1 MPEPVAI
8 LCSGQGGQHPAMFDL
23 VASCPEAEPVFTAA
37 AEVLG
42 QDPRRF
48 VREAAPADLFSDLSG
63 QILCCTQALAAW
75 AALGT
80 VRPARA
86 VVAGY
91 SVGELAAWGCAGALD
106 GPVILR
112 MAQRRAALMDAAA
125 PRDSGLAAIVGLRR
139 PTLEPILARHAMSIA
154 IVDGVDSFVVGG
166 PRSGFEA
173 VRQEA
178 AARGARHVV
187 SLKVALPSH
196 TAFLAAATEQFRA
209 VLREASPRLPRAGY
223 RLLSGIDGDTVQDIK
238 AGTDKLARQI
248 STTID
253 WAACLESCRSAG
265 AEAALELGPGTAL
278 SHMAS
283 ALFPDGRARAVED
296 FRSLAGLRSWLERA
310 MSRSAY
316 STG

>member
-1 MPEPVAI
+1 MAGLVAI

-23 VASCPEAEPVFTAA
+23 VANCPEAEPIFAA
-37 AEVLG
+37 AAGVLG

-86 VVAGY
+86 VIAGY
-91 SVGELAAWGCAGALD
+91 SIGELAAWGCAGALD
-106 GPVILR
+106 GARILR
-112 MAQRRAALMDAAA
+112 LAQRRAAMMDAAA
-125 PRDSGLAAIVGLRR
+125 PSDGGLAAIVGLRR
-139 PTLEPILARHAMSIA
+139 ATLEPILARHSVSIA
-154 IVDGVDSFVVGG
+154 IVDDVDSFVVGG
-166 PRSGFEA
+166 RRAGLEA
-173 VRQEA
+173 ACQEA
-178 AARGARHVV
+178 AARGARHTI

-196 TAFLAAATEQFRA
+196 TPFLGEATEQFRA

-223 RLLSGIDGDTVQDIK
+223 RLLSGIDGDTIHDIET
-238 AGTDKLARQI
+238 GIDKLACQI

-265 AEAALELGPGTAL
+265 AAAALELGPGTAL
-278 SHMAS
+278 SRMAS
-283 ALFPDGRARAVED
+283 ALFPDGRARAVEE
-296 FRSLAGLRSWLERA
+296 FRTLTGLRTWLQRA
-310 MSRSAY
+310 M
-316 STG
+316 G